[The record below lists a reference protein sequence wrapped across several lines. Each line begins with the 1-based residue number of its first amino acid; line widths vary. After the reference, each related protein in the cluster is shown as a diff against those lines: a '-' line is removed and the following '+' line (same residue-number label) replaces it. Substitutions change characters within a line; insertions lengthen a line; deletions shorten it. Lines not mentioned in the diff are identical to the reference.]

1 MRRAVALALAAA
13 LAAGAAAAEP
23 CDEGMGVRVC
33 FEGPTSRYGHGV
45 LGGTPEW
52 SRLAVEGGP
61 SVELPEDRVFEDL
74 APRIVDVGG
83 DGRPDFLVVESS
95 ATGGAQLAVYG
106 ESPGGLIKTAATPE
120 IGTRYRWL
128 APAAWRDLDDDGAVD
143 FVYVDR
149 PHVAGVLRVWSF
161 AAGGLDEV
169 DAVEGLSNHRIGDA
183 AIASAVR
190 DCGEGPE
197 IVMPDFGWTGLRA
210 VRFVDR
216 RLEVRTIPGEASLEG
231 VAGAARAC

>member
-1 MRRAVALALAAA
+1 MRLRLAAALA

-23 CDEGMGVRVC
+23 CDEAMGVRVC
-33 FEGPTSRYGHGV
+33 FEGPTARYGHGV
-45 LGGTPEW
+45 LGDTPEW

-61 SVELPEDRVFEDL
+61 SVVLPEDRVFEDL

-83 DGRPDFLVVESS
+83 NGTPEFVTVESS

-106 ESPGGLIKTAATPE
+106 VDRGSLVKIAATPE
-120 IGTRYRWL
+120 IGARYRWL
-128 APAAWRDLDDDGAVD
+128 APAAWRDLDGDGAVD
-143 FVYVDR
+143 LVYVDR
-149 PHVAGVLRVWSF
+149 PHLAGVLRVWSF
-161 AAGGLDEV
+161 AAGGLYEV
-169 DAVEGLSNHRIGDA
+169 DAVEGLSNHRIGVA

-197 IVMPDFGWTGLRA
+197 IVMPDFEWTGLRA
-210 VRFVDR
+210 VRFVGR

-231 VAGAARAC
+231 VAAAARFC